1 MHATAV
7 IDVPATTTVK
17 TSIFDAN
24 NPGFKEDFD
33 EKPFEFKHCFT
44 VDHPMFKL
52 PRIRKILEHPVLKH
66 HAYYDHGAISVDQRW
81 ETIPERK
88 LTAVECFDRI
98 EGASGWMMLRHL
110 EKDPEYNELL
120 EQCLNEVKQLTGRA
134 IDEDKKSQEAIIF
147 FASPNRVTSY
157 HIDRECNFLM
167 QVSGNKEMNIFDRN
181 DRDVTPEQELEK
193 FWAKGNDAGVYKPQF
208 QDHAYVF
215 EMRPGT
221 GVHIPVNSPHWLK
234 TRNNVSISFSISY
247 QYKDTRRKY
256 VYQANYYLRKMGIN
270 PTPPGKSALLDNTKR
285 VVVAAGF
292 AGKDL
297 VKKVKSKKTS

>member
-7 IDVPATTTVK
+7 IDAPANLPVR

-24 NPGFKEDFD
+24 DPGFKENFD
-33 EKPFEFKHCFT
+33 EKPFEFHHCFT
-44 VDHPMFKL
+44 SDHPMFKL
-52 PRIRKILEHPVLKH
+52 SRIRKILDNPELRP

-88 LTAVECFDRI
+88 LTADECFDRI
-98 EGASGWMMLRHL
+98 EIASGWMMMRHL

-120 EQCLNEVKQLTGRA
+120 EQCLNEVKHLTGRK

-181 DRDVTPEQELEK
+181 DRDVTPETELEK

-247 QYKDTRRKY
+247 QYKDTRRKH

-270 PTPPGKSALLDNTKR
+270 PTPPGKSPLLDDTKR
-285 VVVAAGF
+285 AVVAAGF
-292 AGKDL
+292 AGKNL
-297 VKKVKSKKTS
+297 INKVKGKK